1 MKYLEEIAK
10 IPSARL
16 VLNVALVIA
25 LLFALEHLAWTQS
38 VIEFLLNMEGAL
50 K

>member
-25 LLFALEHLAWTQS
+25 LLYALENLPWWQG
-38 VIEFLLNMEGAL
+38 VFEFLLNMEVS